1 MKDILMVVDDSSV
14 ITSFVEKIFKDEYE
28 VLKAKNGV
36 EAIQI
41 IRNNF
46 NKNFVGMFLDLNMP
60 NFNGFQV
67 LDTFKAN
74 NLFKKI
80 PVFILTGDDTKDS
93 INKVFSYPIVD
104 VLNKPFNEND
114 IKDCLAKISARN

>member
-80 PVFILTGDDTKDS
+80 PVFILIGDDTKDS

-114 IKDCLAKISARN
+114 IKDCLAKISVRN

>member
-1 MKDILMVVDDSSV
+1 MKDILMVVDDSSA

-114 IKDCLAKISARN
+114 IKDCLAKISVRN

>member
-114 IKDCLAKISARN
+114 IKDCLAKISVRN

>member
-28 VLKAKNGV
+28 VLKAKDGI
-36 EAIQI
+36 EAIKI
-41 IRNNF
+41 IRDNF
-46 NKNFVGMFLDLNMP
+46 DRNFVGMFLDLNMP

-67 LDTFKAN
+67 LDKFKDH

-93 INKVFSYPIVD
+93 INKVFSYFFFFF
-104 VLNKPFNEND
+104 LNKPFNEND
-114 IKDCLAKISARN
+114 IKVCLAKISVRN